1 MIQRS
6 LRGLVAATVL
16 VAAVSSAAEAQASSA
31 QRFGIN
37 AGVALPMGDF
47 GDGAGLGIHAGAHLE
62 MPLGTTLKLRFNLD
76 YGRYGGEDGTIVD
89 NVTLLGGV
97 ANIIVPITTS
107 SALKPYIL
115 GGIGYYN
122 GKVEF
127 NDGTPSGDSSELAF
141 NFGAGYDFKMGNS
154 NLFTEIRFLS
164 IQTEGSATNT
174 LPIVIGLRF

>member
-6 LRGLVAATVL
+6 LRGLLAATVL
-16 VAAVSSAAEAQASSA
+16 VAAVSTAAEAQSSSA
-31 QRFGIN
+31 QRIGIS

-47 GDGAGLGIHAGAHLE
+47 GDAAGLGIHAGAHLLA
-62 MPLGTTLKLRFNLD
+62 PLGTTLKLRFNVD
-76 YGRYGGEDGTIVD
+76 FGRYNGEDGTGID

-97 ANIIVPITTS
+97 ANVILPINTTS
-107 SALKPYIL
+107 GLKPYLL

-122 GKVEF
+122 VKANIVGGGSA
-127 NDGTPSGDSSELAF
+127 DDSNLAF
-141 NFGAGYDFKMGNS
+141 NFGAGYDFMMGNS

-164 IQTEGSATNT
+164 IQTEGSSTTT